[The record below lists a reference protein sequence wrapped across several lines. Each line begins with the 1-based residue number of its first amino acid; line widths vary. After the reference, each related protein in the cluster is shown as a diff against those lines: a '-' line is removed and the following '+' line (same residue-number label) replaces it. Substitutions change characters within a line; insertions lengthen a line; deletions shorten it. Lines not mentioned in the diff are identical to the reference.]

1 MTPALLTRAQTRRHF
16 GVSNSTLERWEAQGL
31 LDVVRTERGHRRY
44 PVDQVPHTGAT
55 LLTPGQARRVLGTTS
70 ATNLRR
76 WAEQARLDTVVIPG
90 GGRRY
95 LADQVHALAA
105 ARAARRNARSGMP
118 PKRSRTAHTPRG
130 LWSDAQRRVARRA
143 ALATE
148 GDGLA
153 RLELLAA
160 LGLAR
165 EAAPALQAYARTAA
179 EGGAR

>member
-1 MTPALLTRAQTRRHF
+1 MTSALLTRAQTRRHF

-44 PVDQVPHTGAT
+44 PVGQVPHTGT

-95 LADQVHALAA
+95 LADQVQALAVGL
-105 ARAARRNARSGMP
+105 AARRNARSGMP

-165 EAAPALQAYARTAA
+165 EAAPALQAYARTTA